1 MATTKRRKNVWQKV
15 ILVLCFV
22 LILGT
27 FVCAAVATGKSAK
40 LQAKVTKLEKE
51 VNALQKDEKLI
62 LKCGQEK
69 MIPDFTNGITKET
82 VNSFSV
88 ETSYPITLYQVVG
101 KDGKILQNS
110 LYEMKKGVQND
121 TFKFAEDVTN
131 EVSEIRIAGYDK
143 EGNHIESR
151 NFIIV
156 FTN

>member
-1 MATTKRRKNVWQKV
+1 MVHGKRRKNLWQKV
-15 ILVLCFV
+15 VLVLCFV
-22 LILGT
+22 FLLGT
-27 FVCAAVATGKSAK
+27 YVCSAIT
-40 LQAKVTKLEKE
+40 LANTMRYQKE
-51 VNALQKDEKLI
+51 VADMKVSVKALQKEEKLI

-101 KDGKILQNS
+101 KDSKILQNN
-110 LYEMKKGVQND
+110 LYEMKDGVEND
-121 TFKFAEDVTN
+121 TFKFAEDVTE

-151 NFIIV
+151 NFVIV